1 MAAHADRRDS
11 TLVPSLAM
19 SAVGLVFLVPFV
31 WLVVTAF
38 KTHGNLTIG
47 GGGPLTLQNFDT
59 VLHGSF
65 LSSLG
70 NSMYLAVGTTILTT
84 TIGIVAAYPL
94 SRYHSRLSI
103 WFVYGLAFM
112 ASLPIIALMIPTYDL
127 YVSANLIDSKFWTV
141 WFLTATSLPFA
152 TWVGRSFIDA
162 VPLELEE
169 SAWIDGNSRFGSLR
183 RVVLPLVVPGL
194 CVIAVYT
201 FVNAWGNF
209 FVPLILLQGNN
220 EPASVTIYGYFS
232 QYGVNYGEVA
242 AFALLYSLP
251 PVLLYLLVT
260 RWVGAGFSLG
270 GAIKG

>member
-1 MAAHADRRDS
+1 MASRNDR
-11 TLVPSLAM
+11 TGVLVPSIAM
-19 SAVGLVFLVPFV
+19 SVVGLIFLVPFV
-31 WLVVTAF
+31 WLVITAF

-47 GGGPLTLQNFDT
+47 GGGPITLKNFQS

-65 LSSLG
+65 LSALG
-70 NSMYLAVGTTILTT
+70 NSMYLAVGTTVITT
-84 TIGIVAAYPL
+84 AVGIIAAYPL
-94 SRYHSRLSI
+94 SRYRSRVQI
-103 WFVYGLAFM
+103 WFVYALAFM
-112 ASLPIIALMIPTYDL
+112 ASLPIIALMIPTYDF
-127 YVSANLIDSKFWTV
+127 YVSANFINSKFWTV

-162 VPLELEE
+162 VPIELEE

-183 RVVLPLVVPGL
+183 RIVLPLVLPGL

-232 QYGVNYGEVA
+232 QYGVNYGQVA
-242 AFALLYSLP
+242 AFAILYSLP
-251 PVLLYLLVT
+251 PVLLYLGVT
-260 RWVGAGFSLG
+260 KWVGAGFSLG

>member
-1 MAAHADRRDS
+1 MAPRTDRHNAW
-11 TLVPSLAM
+11 VPSLAM
-19 SAVGLVFLVPFV
+19 AVVGLVFLVPFV
-31 WLVVTAF
+31 WLFVTAF

-47 GGGPLTLQNFDT
+47 GGGPLTLKNFET

-65 LSSLG
+65 IAALG
-70 NSMYLAVGTTILTT
+70 NSMYLAVGTTVLTCV
-84 TIGIVAAYPL
+84 IGIVAAYPL
-94 SRYHSRLSI
+94 SRYASRVQI
-103 WFVYGLAFM
+103 WFVYALAFM
-112 ASLPIIALMIPTYDL
+112 ASLPIIALMIPTYDF
-127 YVSANLIDSKFWTV
+127 YVSANLINSKFWAV

-162 VPLELEE
+162 VPVELEE

-209 FVPLILLQGNN
+209 FVPLILLQGSN

-232 QYGVNYGEVA
+232 QYGVNYGQVA

-251 PVLLYLLVT
+251 PVLLYVLVT